1 MPSTYSTDEPY
12 EDDELNYAGDYL
24 DVRIPFSSY
33 AKKGLKVR
41 RLVCRKLKFRTREEI
56 QAHIKREHR
65 RIQTETK

>member
-12 EDDELNYAGDYL
+12 EDDELSYAGDYL
-24 DVRIPFSSY
+24 DVRILFSSY

-41 RLVCRKLKFRTREEI
+41 RLVCRVCKLKFRTRQET

-65 RIQTETK
+65 RFQA

>member
-41 RLVCRKLKFRTREEI
+41 RLVCRVCKLKFRTRQET

-65 RIQTETK
+65 RFQA